1 MVELSIADL
10 AKKTREPTFSVRQ
23 QAREKGTVMG
33 VPVKVFDD
41 AGRTKVRV
49 SDEAASRLNL
59 VQPKSEERPNPEPEA
74 VEQSRPNPP
83 EQSKPEP
90 AQATPEPKP
99 IEEPE
104 TQATPE
110 SVEVEVEVEQPVI
123 YEPKESKPERKTQ
136 QTPTRE
142 NPSPGGGAF
151 LFALG
156 AAAVLS
162 IEPVRREVRNY
173 FTDHDDWTRRF

>member
-59 VQPKSEERPNPEPEA
+59 AEPKSEERPNPQPKPA
-74 VEQSRPNPP
+74 EQSTPNPP
-83 EQSKPEP
+83 ERSKPEP
-90 AQATPEPKP
+90 TQTPDP
-99 IEEPE
+99 
-104 TQATPE
+104 
-110 SVEVEVEVEQPVI
+110 VEVEVEVEQQPVV
-123 YEPKESKPERKTQ
+123 YQEKQKPSRSE
-136 QTPTRE
+136 QTRQ
-142 NPSPGGGAF
+142 NSAVGGGGF
-151 LFALG
+151 LFVLG

-162 IEPVRREVRNY
+162 IEPVRREVRDY
-173 FTDHDDWTRRF
+173 FMHHDDWTRRF